1 MTRVAAR
8 AAAPK
13 RINLALQGGGSHGA
27 FTWGALDALMED
39 ERLEIEGIS
48 GASAGSM
55 NAVVFA
61 SGLQEGGREGARNKL
76 HQFWLSVSAEGAL
89 PAAERPMFD
98 LWLRSWQSLFSPQRW
113 ADAITDASSPY
124 RFNPLNLNPLIDHL
138 KGVVDFAALRRGVSP
153 KLFIAAT
160 NVQTGKGE
168 IFHRDILTADHVMAS
183 ACLPR
188 LFQSVVISGV
198 PYWDGGY
205 SGNPPLWPLFYETD
219 CRDAVIIQINPIERE
234 GTPQSPMEISNRID
248 EISFNAPLL
257 AELRAADF
265 VARLIEEGLL
275 KNKRYRREF
284 LHRIGGDGKLET
296 LGAETKEDVSWSFLK
311 SLRDLGREATKAW
324 LEENFD
330 SIGVRSTL
338 DVAKA
343 LRKPEDSKQPIGS

>member
-1 MTRVAAR
+1 MTRVAVKPVAG
-8 AAAPK
+8 K

-27 FTWGALDALMED
+27 FTWGALDALIED
-39 ERLEIEGIS
+39 ERLEVEGIS

-61 SGLQEGGREGARNKL
+61 SGLQEGGREGARSKL
-76 HQFWLSVSAEGAL
+76 HQFWLSVSAEGVL
-89 PAAERPMFD
+89 PAAQRPLFD
-98 LWLRSWQSLFSPQRW
+98 LWLRSWQSMFSPQRW
-113 ADAITDASSPY
+113 ADAITEVSSPY
-124 RFNPLNLNPLIDHL
+124 RFNPLNYNPLLEHL
-138 KGVVDFAALRRGVSP
+138 TGLVDFGALRRGVSP

-168 IFHRDILTADHVMAS
+168 IFRRDVLTAEHVMAS

-219 CRDAVIIQINPIERE
+219 CRDAVIIQINPIERKA
-234 GTPQSPMEISNRID
+234 TPQSPMEISNRMD
-248 EISFNAPLL
+248 EISFNASLL

-265 VARLIEEGLL
+265 VARLIEEGAL
-275 KNKRYRREF
+275 KSKRYRREF
-284 LHRIGGDGKLET
+284 VHRIGGDGALET
-296 LGAETKEDVSWSFLK
+296 FGAETKLDVNWSFLK
-311 SLRDLGREATKAW
+311 SLRDLGREAAKAW

-343 LRKPEDSKQPIGS
+343 LSKPEGSKQPIDS